1 MWAAGHRKDM
11 SIYVHHA
18 AILIGAIVGIVLNVG
33 QPFIFLA
40 ATAEVKERKRRLSPP
55 CCICVYVYMCI
66 CVYVYVCMCICV
78 RMMCCTPYAC
88 VVLL

>member
-1 MWAAGHRKDM
+1 M

-40 ATAEVKERKRRLSPP
+40 ATAEVKERKRRISPP
-55 CCICVYVYMCI
+55 CCICVYVLYE
-66 CVYVYVCMCICV
+66 
-78 RMMCCTPYAC
+78 C
-88 VVLL
+88 VVLVLYECVV